1 LRIGNVV
8 RWAVA
13 VGLLGLSFVNAS
25 WLAPEPSG
33 ALQLIGAKVG
43 DKDGCAT
50 LDETRRALIAGGG
63 PVVLDA
69 DATSGCMPATTALT
83 ELARYRFI
91 LRIADGEKAL
101 ELFDAIKRPIDDR
114 YAFLGEAAAVASIRA
129 REPKAW
135 AFTIAESRQCFSDYA
150 KLGWL
155 SLVPASCKGR
165 TILVP
170 LDQKW
175 KIAGWPRRFQ
185 ARMAAAG
192 TRIIL
197 TGPGDRADAI
207 PGLAQVEQIPEIPRA
222 YTGYV
227 WVDDVERIGPAIRR

>member
-1 LRIGNVV
+1 MRIGNIV

-13 VGLLGLSFVNAS
+13 FGLLGLSFVNAS
-25 WLAPEPSG
+25 WLAPEPPG
-33 ALQLIGAKVG
+33 ALRLIGAKVG

-50 LDETRRALIAGGG
+50 LDATRRALIAGGG

-69 DATSGCMPATTALT
+69 EAKPGCMSATTALT

-91 LRIADGEKAL
+91 LRIADGGKAL
-101 ELFDAIKRPIDDR
+101 ALFDAIKRPIDDR
-114 YAFLGEAAAVASIRA
+114 YAFLGDAAAVAAIRA
-129 REPKAW
+129 REPNAW
-135 AFTIAESRQCFSDYA
+135 AFTIAQGRQCFADYA

-155 SLVPASCKGR
+155 SLVPASCKGG

-197 TGPGDRADAI
+197 TGPGEPVDAI
-207 PGLAQVEQIPEIPRA
+207 PGIAQLEQIPEIPRA
-222 YTGYV
+222 YTGYA
-227 WVDDVERIGPAIRR
+227 WVDDVELIGPSIRR